1 MQILTSPLKLL
12 LLFGTTQLA
21 LLLMM
26 SVQAWLSPV
35 LVAPARRFVSG
46 IVFGIVAGL
55 FALGRGHLPDLLTIV
70 ASSLLHLAAGRQV
83 YGAVVELF
91 GLAPLPRWERSLAFV
106 GAAAQV
112 AVWALVTFAGVTD
125 VVRARP
131 ATIAVPLCVS
141 AWCLLQR
148 FLNETPKPRSLGTR
162 YVIAATAMA
171 SINHLTRSVGPL
183 LLPPGTD
190 PFDTPLAVMAAG
202 VMLTG
207 SMLGLVGLLLE
218 AERRS
223 RAALEAHNEQLVIDA
238 STDGLTGLA
247 NRRRLESAGAIEAAR
262 ARRYGWPVAVLMLDV
277 DNFKSINDRFGH
289 AVGDAVLREVAK
301 LAGADLRA
309 QDVLARWGGEEFA
322 LMLPQCEQDAA
333 ARVAERIRR
342 SLRELSMPVLDG
354 ARVTMSI
361 GVAAIDKGDAT
372 LEAAVKRADEA
383 LYRAKHEG
391 RDRVVVASSSVAG

>member
-26 SVQAWLSPV
+26 SYQAWLSPV
-35 LVAPARRFVSG
+35 LLAPARRFVSG
-46 IVFGIVAGL
+46 MVLGIAAGL
-55 FALGRGHLPDLLTIV
+55 AALGRGWLPDLLTV
-70 ASSLLHLAAGRQV
+70 VVSSLLHLAAVRQV

-91 GLAPLPRWERSLAFV
+91 GLAPLPRWERWLAFA

-112 AVWALVTFAGVTD
+112 AVWALTTYGGATD

-131 ATIAVPLCVS
+131 ATIAVPLCLT
-141 AWCLLQR
+141 AWCVLRR
-148 FLNETPKPRSLGTR
+148 FVHETAKPRSLGTQ
-162 YVIAATAMA
+162 YVIAAAAMA

-190 PFDTPLAVMAAG
+190 PLDTPLAVVSAA

-207 SMLGLVGLLLE
+207 SMIGLVGLLLE

-238 STDGLTGLA
+238 STDALTGLA
-247 NRRRLESAGAIEAAR
+247 NRRRLETAGVVEVTR

-277 DNFKSINDRFGH
+277 DHFKSINDRFGH
-289 AVGDAVLREVAK
+289 AAGDEVLRAVAK

-309 QDVLARWGGEEFA
+309 QDLLARWGGEEFA

-333 ARVAERIRR
+333 ARVAERIRKA
-342 SLRELSMPVLDG
+342 LRESSMPGLDG
-354 ARVTMSI
+354 RRVTMSI
-361 GVAAIDKGDAT
+361 GVAAVTPGDAT

-391 RDRVVVASSSVAG
+391 RDRVVVAAASGPV